1 MTRPCHCE
9 VMLHTKLIYVTV
21 HAKQDMRMR
30 LHTYTRMF
38 DFRLA

>member
-1 MTRPCHCE
+1 
-9 VMLHTKLIYVTV
+9 VTV